1 MHSKFIL
8 IIHIQIYLS
17 SCYLDT
23 VVVIPVIAGIDLSV
37 DWHWGHTVS
46 QLTVVYITVS
56 KVKISRLLL
65 QCMRI
70 WGPSNVQSLSSSC
83 TDMLKACWWTYW

>member
-17 SCYLDT
+17 SCYLDA

-37 DWHWGHTVS
+37 
-46 QLTVVYITVS
+46 VYITVS
-56 KVKISRLLL
+56 KFKISCLLL
-65 QCMRI
+65 QCMKI